1 MRWLFAAALLL
12 TSCAADDPIVAP
24 ATTTTAAPTTSTSST
39 TTTTW
44 TTTTTTTSTTTTTTT
59 STTTTTTTT
68 VAPSSPPRILDDVP
82 ALILE
87 AVQSLWPEDQWALA
101 LEVAWCESGYRL
113 DVKNPTSSA
122 SGLFQI
128 LIPWAREPGTGRE
141 VWGWE
146 YTAKARSSAAVYL
159 EYDARWTIRN
169 AEVAYEIW
177 RRAGGSWS
185 AWNASRHC
193 WG

>member
-1 MRWLFAAALLL
+1 MR
-12 TSCAADDPIVAP
+12 
-24 ATTTTAAPTTSTSST
+24 
-39 TTTTW
+39 
-44 TTTTTTTSTTTTTTT
+44 
-59 STTTTTTTT
+59 
-68 VAPSSPPRILDDVP
+68 DDVP
-82 ALILE
+82 APVLE

-128 LIPWAREPGTGRE
+128 LIPWAREPGTGRT

-146 YTAKARSSAAVYL
+146 YTAEGEKLSAAAGL
-159 EYDARWTIRN
+159 GISEHDARWTIRN